1 MVVFNTKRA
10 NPHVE
15 TNVLPKTSKKED
27 RIMSISNDIIRID
40 ARTRIRAPLSLDP
53 EAVRKQ

>member
-1 MVVFNTKRA
+1 MKRA

-15 TNVLPKTSKKED
+15 TNVLSKTSKKED

-40 ARTRIRAPLSLDP
+40 ARTRIRAPLSVDP
-53 EAVRKQ
+53 DAVRKQ